1 MTFIEVRDDLIV
13 SIVSAAAGY
22 STKEYK
28 VYQVPDYF
36 NGIEG
41 DNIKH
46 FDSEWHRLTDK
57 QLYEAGLI
65 PLNENYKMNEDG
77 SFSEKTIKE
86 KIADGII
93 TLAADE
99 KLEVDK
105 IIKKTDIEL
114 MQDGLKP
121 TPEGQKIATHDGCT
135 FLVPKTHKERYES
148 AEITEE
154 EYIKLE
160 TQEVIG
166 MRRLSYIE
174 EADPLFFGYQRG
186 ENTEAAWLE
195 KIQEIKQRFPK
206 TIRSERARPLP
217 RRGRARRP

>member
-121 TPEGQKIATHDGCT
+121 IPEGQKIATDKIVYTAGGYVSHGHSVSVDYNLPDG
-135 FLVPKTHKERYES
+135 YEN
-148 AEITEE
+148 IPDN
-154 EYIKLE
+154 Y
-160 TQEVIG
+160 
-166 MRRLSYIE
+166 
-174 EADPLFFGYQRG
+174 
-186 ENTEAAWLE
+186 
-195 KIQEIKQRFPK
+195 
-206 TIRSERARPLP
+206 TIRIWERRS
-217 RRGRARRP
+217 